1 MEILS
6 LVLGVLIIVAAFIIW
21 NLMRKVERLED
32 IVEDQVGYLQNIS
45 YLISTSREEV
55 DKLDASGHFQADDE
69 LGVFF
74 EYIKQIQDTADNY
87 ILPPEYGKKEE

>member
-6 LVLGVLIIVAAFIIW
+6 LALGVLIIVAAFIIW

-55 DKLDASGHFQADDE
+55 GKLDASGHFQADDE

-74 EYIKQIQDTADNY
+74 NYIKQIQDTADNY
-87 ILPPEYGKKEE
+87 ILPPEYGKKKE

>member
-6 LVLGVLIIVAAFIIW
+6 LVLGILIIVATFIIW

-74 EYIKQIQDTADNY
+74 NYIKQIQDTADNY
-87 ILPPEYGKKEE
+87 ILPPEYGKKKE

>member
-6 LVLGVLIIVAAFIIW
+6 ITLSVLLLIAIFAIW

-32 IVEDQVGYLQNIS
+32 IVEDQVGYMKEIS

-55 DKLDASGHFQADDE
+55 DKLDASGHFQVDDE

-74 EYIKQIQDTADNY
+74 NYIKQIQDTADNY